1 MVRCGGSDTR
11 PFRIQVLQKPGST
24 KGVEEAM
31 MLDMDKDGDL
41 DRADMDVIMQI
52 LRKHYGASGWPFT
65 YILWR
70 GVE

>member
-1 MVRCGGSDTR
+1 
-11 PFRIQVLQKPGST
+11 
-24 KGVEEAM
+24 M